1 MKKLILP
8 SLLFFLSTSVFADC
22 VFGAK
27 DKTSYKIIETGY
39 GAKIYF
45 SGGYSSDF
53 IIEISGSIYSSY
65 INEIYFL
72 KDDFC
77 DYESDVIVI
86 DEEVFDILSVTEID

>member
-1 MKKLILP
+1 MKKLILS
-8 SLLFFLSTSVFADC
+8 SLLFFFSISVFANC

-27 DKTSYKIIETGY
+27 DKTSYKILETGY

-65 INEIYFL
+65 IDEIYFL

-86 DEEVFDILSVTEID
+86 DEEVFDILSVTEVE

>member
-1 MKKLILP
+1 MKKLILL

-27 DKTSYKIIETGY
+27 DKSSYKIIETGY

-53 IIEISGSIYSSY
+53 IIELSGSIYSSY
-65 INEIYFL
+65 IDEIYFL

-77 DYESDVIVI
+77 DFESDVIVI

>member
-1 MKKLILP
+1 MRKLILP
-8 SLLFFLSTSVFADC
+8 SILFFLSTSVFADC

-53 IIEISGSIYSSY
+53 IIELSAPIYGSY
-65 INEIYFL
+65 IDEIYFL

-77 DYESDVIVI
+77 DYESEVIVI
-86 DEEVFDILSVTEID
+86 DEEVFDVLSVTEIN

>member
-8 SLLFFLSTSVFADC
+8 SLLFFFSTSVFADC